1 MKYATKNNIGK
12 NKNSRKTKAKTTAPT
27 IRRICRLDEAGQ
39 KRFGNSE
46 RPTEISSYKPTSD
59 GFLKCT
65 FLPKLKENDFQK
77 LVLNEQN
84 LIQIQSKIAKT
95 EKDFYNSLSQ
105 LAEHYRLNPMTTR
118 HFGYPYNIAL
128 AIDDIQKQLKNK
140 VRDWEEIRLIEE
152 KGKTY
157 FTSEERYNTGAI
169 LYYIPIVPL
178 YRLSKNPKRKQAV
191 QLLQSVCSYLYQI
204 AEIPYYRKQ
213 NSYLFWMYDMVEEWL
228 TSDDENGEKQ
238 IHLSEIKQAEQ
249 IGDFMEQKIY
259 NQYNLIRFKD
269 FLKNFK
275 AKDRFDNDCFM
286 LARKIFSLY
295 QQYPNATIYQNLQQN
310 TEEDYEYEIET
321 TVSIDKYISFCAKG
335 KGLLFQTL
343 FEAVNSEFQ
352 ECTTMEEPIVIK
364 TFDGSNITNNNL
376 DFENRLFPLIEELIY
391 ILNNF

>member
-1 MKYATKNNIGK
+1 MNATKNYIGK

-27 IRRICRLDEAGQ
+27 VRRIFGLDETRQ
-39 KRFGNSE
+39 KRFGNTE
-46 RPTEISSYKPTSD
+46 RPTEISSDKPTSD

-65 FLPKLKENDFQK
+65 FLPKLKKNDFQK
-77 LVLNEQN
+77 SISSEKS
-84 LIQIQSKIAKT
+84 LIQIQRKNAKT
-95 EKDFYNSLSQ
+95 EKDFYQSLSQ
-105 LAEHYRLNPMTTR
+105 LAEHYGLNPISTK
-118 HFGYPYNIAL
+118 HLGYPYNIAL
-128 AIDDIQKQLKNK
+128 ALDDIQKQLKNK

-213 NSYLFWMYDMVEEWL
+213 ESYLFWMYDMVEEWL
-228 TSDDENGEKQ
+228 TSDENEETP
-238 IHLSEIKQAEQ
+238 IYLAEIKQAEQ

-259 NQYNLIRFKD
+259 NQNNLTLFKD
-269 FLKNFK
+269 HLKNFK
-275 AKDRFDNDCFM
+275 AKDLFDNDCFM

-295 QQYPNATIYQNLQQN
+295 QQYPNATIYQNQQSCMD
-310 TEEDYEYEIET
+310 TEEYEND
-321 TVSIDKYISFCAKG
+321 TVVSMDKYVSFCADD
-335 KGLLFQTL
+335 KGLLFETL
-343 FEAVNSEFQ
+343 FETVNSELQ
-352 ECTTMEEPIVIK
+352 ECTTMLEPMVIK
-364 TFDGSNITNNNL
+364 KFNGSNITNNNL

>member
-1 MKYATKNNIGK
+1 MKYATKNNLGK
-12 NKNSRKTKAKTTAPT
+12 SKNTRKTKAKTTAST
-27 IRRICRLDEAGQ
+27 VGRICRLDEAGQ

-46 RPTEISSYKPTSD
+46 RPTEICSDKSTSD

-65 FLPKLKENDFQK
+65 FLPKLKENIAQK
-77 LVLNEQN
+77 LASDEQN
-84 LIQIQSKIAKT
+84 LTQIQRKNTKT
-95 EKDFYNSLSQ
+95 ERDFYQSLSR
-105 LAEHYRLNPMTTR
+105 LTEHYGLNPISTKY
-118 HFGYPYNIAL
+118 FGYPYNIAL
-128 AIDDIQKQLKNK
+128 ALDDIQKQLKNK

-178 YRLSKNPKRKQAV
+178 YRLSKNPKRKKV
-191 QLLQSVCSYLYQI
+191 TQLLQSVCSYLYQI

-213 NSYLFWMYDMVEEWL
+213 ESYLFWMYDMVEEWL

-295 QQYPNATIYQNLQQN
+295 QQYPNATIYQNLQSN
-310 TEEDYEYEIET
+310 TKTEEYESDTI
-321 TVSIDKYISFCAKG
+321 VSMDKYVSFCSEA

-343 FEAVNSEFQ
+343 FETVNSELQ
-352 ECTTMEEPIVIK
+352 ECTTMQEPIVIK
-364 TFDGSNITNNNL
+364 KFNGRNITNNNL

>member
-1 MKYATKNNIGK
+1 MKYATKNYIGK

-27 IRRICRLDEAGQ
+27 VRRIFGLDETRQ
-39 KRFGNSE
+39 KRFGNTE
-46 RPTEISSYKPTSD
+46 RPTEISSDKPTSD

-65 FLPKLKENDFQK
+65 FLPKLKKNDFQK
-77 LVLNEQN
+77 SISSEKS
-84 LIQIQSKIAKT
+84 LIQIQRKNAKT
-95 EKDFYNSLSQ
+95 EKDFYQSLSQ
-105 LAEHYRLNPMTTR
+105 LAEHYGLNPISTK
-118 HFGYPYNIAL
+118 HLGYPYNIAL
-128 AIDDIQKQLKNK
+128 ALDDIQKQLKNK

-191 QLLQSVCSYLYQI
+191 QLLQSVCSYLYHI
-204 AEIPYYRKQ
+204 AGVPYYRKQ
-213 NSYLFWMYDMVEEWL
+213 DSYLFWMYEMVTEWI
-228 TSDDENGEKQ
+228 TSDDENEETP
-238 IHLSEIKQAEQ
+238 IYLSEIKQAEH

-259 NQYNLIRFKD
+259 NHHNLTRFKD
-269 FLKNFK
+269 HLKNFK

-286 LARKIFSLY
+286 LARKVFSLY
-295 QQYPNATIYQNLQQN
+295 EQYPNATIYQNLQSN
-310 TEEDYEYEIET
+310 IETEEYESDTI
-321 TVSIDKYISFCAKG
+321 VSMDKYVSFCSEA

-343 FEAVNSEFQ
+343 FEAVNSDLQ
-352 ECTTMEEPIVIK
+352 EYATMQEPRVIK
-364 TFDGSNITNNNL
+364 KFDGRNITNNNL

>member
-1 MKYATKNNIGK
+1 MNAIKNHIGK
-12 NKNSRKTKAKTTAPT
+12 NKNTRKTKAKTTAPT

-105 LAEHYRLNPMTTR
+105 LVEHYRLNPISTR
-118 HFGYPYNIAL
+118 HFGYPYNMAL